1 MIVNSFDE
9 NKIKILVDKID
20 LDKKKISLKSLISTP
35 STTLSYIKEF
45 LIDFDIFLENK
56 NIKNY
61 SIFSYDYKV
70 FMIIVNT

>member
-35 STTLSYIKEF
+35 SKTLSYIKEF